1 MNNQWNY
8 KNLFRKSFIMI
19 KKIILKIRLLFAK
32 TYVAIDI
39 GDKDNYPSKCYI
51 KKVGD
56 KIYIKKIYI
65 TKTKE

>member
-1 MNNQWNY
+1 
-8 KNLFRKSFIMI
+8 MI

-32 TYVAIDI
+32 TYVGIDF
-39 GDKDNYPSKCYI
+39 GDKDDYTSKCYI

-65 TKTKE
+65 IKNQN

>member
-1 MNNQWNY
+1 
-8 KNLFRKSFIMI
+8 MI

-56 KIYIKKIYI
+56 KIYIKKMYI